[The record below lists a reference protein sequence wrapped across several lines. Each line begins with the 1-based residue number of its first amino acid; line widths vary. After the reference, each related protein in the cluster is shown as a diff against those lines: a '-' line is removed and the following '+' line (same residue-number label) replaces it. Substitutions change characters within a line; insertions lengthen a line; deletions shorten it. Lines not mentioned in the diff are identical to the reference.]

1 MRLWLV
7 TCPDDFAGEYD
18 DIEEMFK
25 RGLTRLIL
33 DKRSRVRPATLEGF
47 GNHPRASTDEYER
60 WLMSLPMEFRDRVWV
75 RGNPD
80 AAEQLD
86 VRGCV
91 CEARVFMG
99 DVPELWKRVNCV
111 AICKSL
117 DEVAALPEWVS
128 GALLGPVFQPLS
140 AMEPVKT
147 LVGTEFA
154 ADNNAEFAADN
165 NAEFAVDNGAESAQP
180 QAEQNQA
187 EQKTAT
193 SSSRR
198 LPNIIAWGGIE
209 PDTLAELKK
218 MPFADAVN
226 GVACLGGI
234 WNYADPINAY
244 IKLTRALDP
253 RF

>member
-33 DKRSRVRPATLEGF
+33 DKRSRVRPATFKGF
-47 GNHPRASTDEYER
+47 GNHPQASTDEYER

-99 DVPELWKRVNCV
+99 DVPESWKRVNCV

-117 DEVAALPEWVS
+117 DEAAALPEWVS
-128 GALLGPVFQPLS
+128 GALLGPMFQPLS

-147 LVGTEFA
+147 LTG
-154 ADNNAEFAADN
+154 AEFAADN
-165 NAEFAVDNGAESAQP
+165 GAKSAQP

-187 EQKTAT
+187 EQKTAP
-193 SSSRR
+193 SSSQK
-198 LPNIIAWGGIE
+198 LPSIIAWGGVDPE
-209 PDTLAELKK
+209 TLADLKK
-218 MPFADAVN
+218 LPFAEAIN